1 MNKNVISISL
11 ISILIATGCNSNNS
25 QNNTVPNKPNIS
37 TTTIIKSPNEEGGLE
52 GNASNDTVKEHDSV
66 ELKEFLLKASDVKY
80 YSYEITSK
88 VPNNEAHFIDYFT
101 PNAWYEE
108 NDNPDLSFGYAQ
120 ERGTNA
126 VFKYYLDG
134 NNVVP
139 SIYEYKGLGD
149 EITKLTNLYDTWTI
163 ANINM
168 LKDCM
173 EDFSC
178 KYIGLNKYLLTD
190 SNTSSIFQYMTT
202 YGSSITNFIIATYI
216 DIINYDELIFKAT
229 IDLGKNGSIEAVFTP
244 TNNTKINFVNDLVT
258 SGDLKGVDYHLDVY
272 DFFNNKMNTNNFV
285 LHGIKQKLNGS
296 ESDVVPYTIHCTNDY
311 FYLEYEDPSYTNW
324 GYALVPAYTPITYYE
339 NGEAKTQTLEYT
351 ACYGFKKRSNGSF
364 EFDYFKG
371 PVANSNQLY
380 KEVNE
385 LPETGEE
392 NTLYIIKENG
402 AKYSYYYS
410 ENTWKLYGEWFNSVS
425 DFYVNESY
433 ASFYLS
439 GSALSSIGSLYFEK
453 SLTNED
459 EYFSKSTEIRGALA
473 NGLFGWGFQATNT
486 WMEYTTQANLK
497 INRDSNS
504 NITSY
509 DIGLSLKYYTNG
521 SYAGIGQIYYTIDSF
536 GNGNVPAID
545 EFLNTT
551 FGGNNNE

>member
-52 GNASNDTVKEHDSV
+52 GNASNDTVKEHDSI
-66 ELKEFLLKASDVKY
+66 ELKEFLLRAIEVEY
-80 YSYEITSK
+80 YSYEVTSK

-120 ERGTNA
+120 EKNTKA

-134 NNVVP
+134 NNVIP

-163 ANINM
+163 ANVNM

-178 KYIGLNKYLLTD
+178 KYIGLNKYLITD
-190 SNTSSIFQYMTT
+190 SNTASIFQYMTT
-202 YGSSITNFIIATYI
+202 YGTSITDSIVATYV
-216 DIINYDELIFKAT
+216 DIINYDEMIFKAT
-229 IDLGKNGSIEAVFTP
+229 VDLGKNGSIESIFTP
-244 TNNTKINFVNDLVT
+244 MNNTKINFVNDLVT
-258 SGDLKGVDYHLDVY
+258 SGELKGVDYHSDVY
-272 DFFNNKMNTNNFV
+272 EFFNNKMNTNNFV

-296 ESDVVPYTIHCTNDY
+296 ESNGIPYTIHCTNDY

-371 PVANSNQLY
+371 PVANPSQLY

-392 NTLYIIKENG
+392 NTLYIINENG
-402 AKYSYYYS
+402 IKYSYYYS
-410 ENTWKLYGEWFNSVS
+410 ENTWKLYGEWFNSVN

-497 INRDSNS
+497 VNRDSNN
-504 NITSY
+504 NICSY
-509 DIGLSLKYYTNG
+509 DIGLSLKYYANG

>member
-134 NNVVP
+134 DNVVP

-258 SGDLKGVDYHLDVY
+258 SGDLKGVEYHLDVH

-296 ESDVVPYTIHCTNDY
+296 ESEVVPYTIHCTNDY

-402 AKYSYYYS
+402 TKYSYYYS

-439 GSALSSIGSLYFEK
+439 GSALPSIGSLYFEK